1 MDTYLGFQHHR
12 WRAGPTCYAHS
23 VESDYWGRYYA
34 VTVDRPSWETVKLAI
49 GLFAADDAAPSR
61 PRLAVDLGCGAGRDA
76 RELLR
81 AGWRVLAVDREPGAI
96 EVLEAATPPEL
107 RPSLETRVA
116 DLATV
121 DVPTCDLVNAS
132 LSLPFLAEDLFWP
145 TWERVLASLR
155 VGGRVAAKLFGDHD
169 DSSRDPAM
177 TCPPPQRI
185 RESLSSFAIEYWLD
199 SEEDTLTAL
208 GEPHHF
214 HLIEVVARKAALAP
228 DRAEFRHQ

>member
-1 MDTYLGFQHHR
+1 LVD
-12 WRAGPTCYAHS
+12 S
-23 VESDYWGRYYA
+23 EYWGRYYA
-34 VTVDRPSWETVKLAI
+34 VTVDRPAWDAVKLAT
-49 GLFAADDAAPSR
+49 GLFAADGAAASR
-61 PRLAVDLGCGAGRDA
+61 HRFAVDLGCGAGRDA

-116 DLATV
+116 DLATF
-121 DVPTCDLVNAS
+121 DVPACDLVNAS

-155 VGGRVAAKLFGDHD
+155 VGSRVAAKLFGDHD
-169 DSSRDPAM
+169 DSAADPSM

-185 RESLSSFAIEYWLD
+185 CESLSSFEIEHWLD
-199 SEEDTLTAL
+199 SEEDTQTAL

-214 HLIEVVARKAALAP
+214 HLVELVAR
-228 DRAEFRHQ
+228 RVT